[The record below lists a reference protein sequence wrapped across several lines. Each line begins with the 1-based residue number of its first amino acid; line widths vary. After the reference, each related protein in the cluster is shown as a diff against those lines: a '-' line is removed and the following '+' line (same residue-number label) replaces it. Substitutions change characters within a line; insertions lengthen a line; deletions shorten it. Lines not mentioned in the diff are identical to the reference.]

1 MKFFSLAIITFF
13 IVLGVK
19 AEIKIAVVDTSTIVE
34 RSIAFVKAKKIIEEE
49 FTKSEANA
57 SKIQEKFVKKYENL
71 EKQKNIISIKEY
83 NKEKNILDKEA
94 QVEQKILY
102 NQRASLNKELSN
114 INQILET
121 KLTEIIKK
129 LAERKHISIVLNKAV
144 TLYTHNSI
152 DMTSAVVSEANQGL
166 KSININLPNK

>member
-1 MKFFSLAIITFF
+1 MKFFSLVIASFF
-13 IVLGVK
+13 MVLSAR
-19 AEIKIAVVDTSTIVE
+19 AEIKIAVVDTSIIVE
-34 RSIAFVKAKKIIEEE
+34 RSIAFIKAKKIIEEE

-57 SKIQEKFVKKYENL
+57 SKIQDKFVKKYENL

-102 NQRASLNKELSN
+102 NQRSSLNKELSN

-144 TLYTHNSI
+144 ALYTTNSI
-152 DMTSAVVSEANQGL
+152 DMTSAVIAEANQGL
-166 KSININLPNK
+166 KSININLPSR